1 LITTDETQRPRVNG
15 DQLVLSFIDAS
26 NLDATNKPATG
37 AFTVLVA
44 GTARAVRDVVVNAEA
59 KTVTLTLATAVTQGQ
74 SVTVAYNDP
83 RQAYD
88 DTYAIQDIYGQDAAS
103 FAATAVL
110 NNTPAAD
117 TTAPEINTAT
127 VTGNQLVLTY

>member
-1 LITTDETQRPRVNG
+1 AGNRLLSFPTTAVRTDIVAPVLITTDETQRPRVNG

-74 SVTVAYNDP
+74 SVTVAYADP
-83 RQAYD
+83 RVAYD
-88 DTYAIQDIYGQDAAS
+88 DTHAIQ
-103 FAATAVL
+103 
-110 NNTPAAD
+110 
-117 TTAPEINTAT
+117 
-127 VTGNQLVLTY
+127 